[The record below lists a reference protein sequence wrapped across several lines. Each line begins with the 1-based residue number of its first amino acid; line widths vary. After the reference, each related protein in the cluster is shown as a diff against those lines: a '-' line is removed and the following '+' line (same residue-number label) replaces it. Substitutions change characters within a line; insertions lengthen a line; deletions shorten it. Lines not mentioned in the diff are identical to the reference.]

1 MFLNT
6 KLNNKR
12 FDIIQDIEKNIVS
25 KKIKLQEY
33 NKTCF

>member
-25 KKIKLQEY
+25 KKINLQEY
-33 NKTCF
+33 NKTRL